1 MIRYFVQLEYKGT
14 NYSGFQKQR
23 NTRNT
28 VQAKLNKALSA
39 VANHKVLTVCAGR
52 TDSGVHAT
60 NQIVHFDT
68 NSKRTLK
75 SWINGANRYLP
86 DDISIKGVYKVE
98 NKLHARFDATSRTYK
113 YLIRRS
119 EQKIG
124 LLSDSCL
131 WIRKELNINLMNKAC
146 IHLLGEKDFTSFRA
160 SGCQANSAVRSIY
173 EANLKQK
180 GPFIIFHIRA
190 NAFLLN
196 MIRIIVGTLIQV
208 GTKDIS
214 VPQFKRIIQS
224 KKRSLAGKT
233 VEPKGLYF
241 YGPEYNTFQYQIN
254 ECFIDELD

>member
-86 DDISIKGVYKVE
+86 DDISIKV
-98 NKLHARFDATSRTYK
+98 F
-113 YLIRRS
+113 
-119 EQKIG
+119 
-124 LLSDSCL
+124 
-131 WIRKELNINLMNKAC
+131 IN
-146 IHLLGEKDFTSFRA
+146 
-160 SGCQANSAVRSIY
+160 
-173 EANLKQK
+173 
-180 GPFIIFHIRA
+180 
-190 NAFLLN
+190 
-196 MIRIIVGTLIQV
+196 
-208 GTKDIS
+208 
-214 VPQFKRIIQS
+214 
-224 KKRSLAGKT
+224 
-233 VEPKGLYF
+233 
-241 YGPEYNTFQYQIN
+241 
-254 ECFIDELD
+254 